1 MDANEFTHDRT
12 IDPSQLDMECVRQA
26 DRFFAWAERAAEAG
40 AEVDRTK
47 LTMEVT
53 QARLEI
59 ECRQTPEKFGLVKI
73 TEGGIKAAVIMSDR
87 YEDARQAHI
96 NARRE
101 SALLDAAVAA
111 MEQKKRMIESLITLH
126 GQSYFAGPSVPRDL
140 VGAWLEARK
149 GTEKAVN
156 DKQRPLSRKRG
167 ERA

>member
-87 YEDARQAHI
+87 GNTSDGFF
-96 NARRE
+96 ND
-101 SALLDAAVAA
+101 SAKLCV
-111 MEQKKRMIESLITLH
+111 R
-126 GQSYFAGPSVPRDL
+126 GRVPR
-140 VGAWLEARK
+140 
-149 GTEKAVN
+149 AVLLACAN
-156 DKQRPLSRKRG
+156 QLNSEPGR
-167 ERA
+167 EC